1 MSKAMKKLKT
11 HPDYPNVSDAVFK
24 EFATERLEELKG
36 EKEWIDNELAILKE
50 RLAVPDK
57 EKTNETT

>member
-50 RLAVPDK
+50 RLAE

>member
-11 HPDYPNVSDAVFK
+11 HPDYPNVSDAIFK

-50 RLAVPDK
+50 RLAE
-57 EKTNETT
+57 EKANEI